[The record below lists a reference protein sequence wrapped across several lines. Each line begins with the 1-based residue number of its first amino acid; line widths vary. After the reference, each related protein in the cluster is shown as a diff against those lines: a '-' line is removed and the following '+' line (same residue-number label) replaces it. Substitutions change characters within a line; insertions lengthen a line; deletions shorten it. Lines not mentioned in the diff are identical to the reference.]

1 MSLVDELFGPILS
14 GHSPI
19 TLAAMNTTVQEPWS
33 LQPTWNGFGG
43 AIQSPSNASVTESD
57 ASSESDCDL
66 LSLFEQPLSPKCV
79 SRERSDRGGR
89 PFPYTRSKTRW
100 RKRPNDEIKYLRGQL
115 GELQKLKSELSNRD
129 TKPFH
134 ANDPTKD
141 SNRPESFQ
149 YVREEK
155 SDKELGAALAEN
167 RKLRSMVAARRQV
180 TKALQVAID
189 EQVRLKAQR
198 VYHAN
203 DSVAPAE
210 LLPA

>member
-1 MSLVDELFGPILS
+1 
-14 GHSPI
+14 
-19 TLAAMNTTVQEPWS
+19 MNTTVQEPWS
-33 LQPTWNGFGG
+33 LQPTWNGFGK

-100 RKRPNDEIKYLRGQL
+100 RKRPHDEIKYLRGQL